1 MLAQQRTIDR
11 YLEMGESV
19 KDRFNGLPLSI
30 PLTLARLA
38 IAGVFFRSGMTKI
51 ANWDLTVQLFENEY
65 HLPLLPPDLAAA
77 MAASLELSVPV
88 FLILGLFTRFAV
100 LPLLGMTAIIEI
112 FVYPQNW
119 PEHLTW
125 ATLMIFLLLRGAG
138 IYSLDYVIARAWRAL
153 RRATPAVPPTE
164 SGDAIGHLERLTE
177 CLSIGTKR
185 ERRGCEDLF

>member
-19 KDRFNGLPLSI
+19 KDRLNGLPLSI

-77 MAASLELSVPV
+77 IAASLELSVPV
-88 FLILGLFTRFAV
+88 FLILGLFTRLAV
-100 LPLLGMTAIIEI
+100 LPLLGMTAIIEV

-125 ATLMIFLLLRGAG
+125 TTLMIFLLLRGAG
-138 IYSLDYVIARAWRAL
+138 VYSLDYLIARAWRAAQHA
-153 RRATPAVPPTE
+153 RAA
-164 SGDAIGHLERLTE
+164 GMRMMFLE
-177 CLSIGTKR
+177 
-185 ERRGCEDLF
+185 